1 VDFPQ
6 RNSDFGAPPT
16 AAAAFPMAYIL
27 RTGGKA
33 TERLQRER
41 FPEISGGHET
51 NFLWEALPMAK
62 KSDGAK
68 KEYFFKVI
76 KAPIG
81 ALKLVA
87 SDDGLAA
94 ILWEKEDSRRVRLN
108 IVAEDNNHPMLLE
121 AERQL
126 GEYFSGRRKA
136 FDLKLDFAGTEF
148 QKKVWAA
155 LLAIPFGE
163 TRSYGE
169 IARQLGN
176 PRAMRAV
183 GAANGKNPIAI
194 VAPCHRVIGS
204 RATSRDSPAV
214 SRRRP
219 ICWAWNGRRPGRAGT
234 RHRKTAGVIF
244 EGP

>member
-1 VDFPQ
+1 MP
-6 RNSDFGAPPT
+6 
-16 AAAAFPMAYIL
+16 
-27 RTGGKA
+27 
-33 TERLQRER
+33 
-41 FPEISGGHET
+41 
-51 NFLWEALPMAK
+51 K

-68 KEYFFKVI
+68 KEYFFKMI
-76 KAPIG
+76 KSPIG

-87 SDDGLAA
+87 SGDGLAA
-94 ILWEKEDSRRVRLN
+94 ILWEKEDPRRVRLN
-108 IVAEDNNHPMLLE
+108 IIGEDRTHPMLLE

-126 GEYFSGRRKA
+126 GEYFSGRRKS

-148 QKKVWAA
+148 QKKVWAT

-204 RATSRDSPAV
+204 RGDLTGFAGGLKAKAHLLGLE
-214 SRRRP
+214 RP
-219 ICWAWNGRRPGRAGT
+219 VHQPS
-234 RHRKTAGVIF
+234 RKTA
-244 EGP
+244 